1 MIKTIYYTLVF
12 GLYTIH
18 VFAQKSERVIG
29 IFKTAKDFSD
39 GKLCSSIDCNSKK
52 NKILLNDLFNEKY
65 IILKQNDSNYKLLKN
80 SIYGYETCNKKVYR
94 FLNKKEL
101 LLLNQE
107 EKILIYKQLLAK
119 PLTGGR
125 TNVTNYYFSIG
136 KEGEVQ
142 KLIIKNLKTAFH
154 NNTKFQVLIDNN
166 FKYNMDLAA
175 FDENNKIY
183 KINWLLNK
191 LKNK

>member
-1 MIKTIYYTLVF
+1 MIRRIYSMALF
-12 GLYTIH
+12 GLLAINL
-18 VFAQKSERVIG
+18 FAQKGERVTG
-29 IFKTAKDFSD
+29 IYKTSADFND
-39 GKLCSSIDCNSKK
+39 GKLSFAIDCNSKK
-52 NKILLNDLFNEKY
+52 NKILLNDLFNKKY
-65 IILKQNDSNYKLLKN
+65 ITIKQNDSSYTFLKN

-101 LLLNQE
+101 LLLNQAE
-107 EKILIYKQLLAK
+107 EILIYKQLVSK
-119 PLTGGR
+119 PPTGR